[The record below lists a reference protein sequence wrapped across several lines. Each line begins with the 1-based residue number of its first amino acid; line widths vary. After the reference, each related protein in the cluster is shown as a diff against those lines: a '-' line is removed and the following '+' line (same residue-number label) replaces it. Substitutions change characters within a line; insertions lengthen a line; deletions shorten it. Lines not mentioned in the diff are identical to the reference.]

1 LQIISFLTLPVSDMN
16 ISEQDSLRANHINAD
31 IDTNSVSER
40 SLISDIT
47 FYDSAN
53 VITRI
58 NKDQINGFPYKFI
71 EKNRLR
77 ESEIKTGIIKH
88 LKDGDGVAI
97 KPFHDDWIVFIILV
111 AAFIYASIRTF
122 SRKLFPGVMRF
133 LLFKGVGESESRDTG
148 ELFHWQS
155 TIINLISF
163 SNIALFVFCIAFY
176 YGVLSVSL
184 PGIISWLIFLGIVIL
199 VISFRHIF
207 CLITGRIS
215 GQKEAFDEYIIT
227 LYQSYR
233 YLALILFIL
242 VIFLAYSDIFAPKT
256 LILAGYLSF
265 AVLYVMCIIRLFL
278 IFIKRNVSILY
289 LILYL
294 CALEILP
301 VAVIVKSVT
310 GLF

>member
-1 LQIISFLTLPVSDMN
+1 MN
-16 ISEQDSLRANHINAD
+16 ISEQDSPQANHSIAD
-31 IDTNSVSER
+31 IDTISVSER
-40 SLISDIT
+40 SHISDIT

-58 NKDQINGFPYKFI
+58 DKDQINGFPYKFI

-77 ESEIKTGIIKH
+77 ESEFRTVLIKH
-88 LKDGDGVAI
+88 LKDGEEVAVR
-97 KPFHDDWIVFIILV
+97 PFHDDWIVTIILI
-111 AAFIYASIRTF
+111 AAFIYASIKTF
-122 SRKLFPGVMRF
+122 SRKFFPGVMRF
-133 LLFKGVGESESRDTG
+133 LLFKGVGESESGETG

-155 TIINLISF
+155 TIINFISF

-176 YGVLSVSL
+176 YGALPVFL
-184 PGIISWLIFLGIVIL
+184 PGFISWLIALGMVIL
-199 VISFRHIF
+199 AITFRHIF
-207 CLITGRIS
+207 CLITGRMS
-215 GQKEAFDEYIIT
+215 GEKEVFDEYIIT

-242 VIFLAYSDIFAPKT
+242 VILLAYTDIFAPKT
-256 LILAGYLSF
+256 LILAGFISF
-265 AVLYVMCIIRLFL
+265 AVLYAIRIIRLFL

-294 CALEILP
+294 CALEFLP